1 MNYIG
6 NKTKSVSEI
15 KTHLPKNIKTFVDA
29 FGGGL
34 TWININADNVIYN
47 DINNQVC
54 SIIKLFN
61 DYDIYELI
69 KKLKKL

>member
-29 FGGGL
+29 FGGGFNVG
-34 TWININADNVIYN
+34 ININADNVIYN

-54 SIIKLFN
+54 SIIKLLTIMTYMN
-61 DYDIYELI
+61 
-69 KKLKKL
+69 